1 MIARLIVILLEL
13 FILVLIVYSILSWY
27 LAYARVSYDSW
38 AYKLNRVLSAI
49 CDPVLNPIRRIIP
62 PARIGGVGLDLSVLI
77 LFLVIQVI
85 LIPVFQSG

>member
-1 MIARLIVILLEL
+1 MIGRLIVLVLEL
-13 FILVLIVYSILSWY
+13 FILILIVYSILSWY
-27 LAYARVSYDSW
+27 LAYARVSYDSP

-77 LFLVIQVI
+77 LFLLIQVI
-85 LIPVFQSG
+85 LIPVLQHG

>member
-1 MIARLIVILLEL
+1 MIRHLIGWLLEIFL
-13 FILVLIVYSILSWY
+13 IALIVYSLLSWY
-27 LAYARVSYDSW
+27 LAYARVSYDSA

-49 CDPVLNPIRRIIP
+49 CDPVLNPIRKIIP

-85 LIPVFQSG
+85 LIPVFQRG

>member
-1 MIARLIVILLEL
+1 MITRLIVLVLEL
-13 FILVLIVYSILSWY
+13 FIIILLVYSILSWY
-27 LAYARVSYDSW
+27 LAYARVSYDSP
-38 AYKLNRVLSAI
+38 AFKLNRVLSSI
-49 CDPVLNPIRRIIP
+49 CDPVLNPIRRLIP